1 MCAKS
6 VQSERVG
13 THLRVSTPRPDAG
26 SPNRVLNLARMLV
39 LATEG
44 RWVSKP
50 AGAAEVRARNP
61 EFADAIDEALRAR
74 AESRWMD
81 PAYAESLST
90 AVRAALG

>member
-1 MCAKS
+1 MTNRPPRA
-6 VQSERVG
+6 RPG
-13 THLRVSTPRPDAG
+13 TCSGKAGHTGGHSTPTPETG
-26 SPNRVLNLARMLV
+26 SS
-39 LATEG
+39 ATSEMP
-44 RWVSKP
+44 KP
-50 AGAAEVRARNP
+50 SPTNERRRIEA